1 MQFWHPTGFCAG
13 EGRRVCLVPFGQV
26 DADLVRRLLEYY
38 RDQYGLTVTVLRPTE
53 VPPDMVDWLR
63 GQVDASTLIDHM
75 VVLFPDAYLDSQA
88 MHIGLTALDVYHGE
102 DTHLRYV
109 FGVKRT
115 AANPQA
121 VISTFRMNPE
131 TYGLPPDD
139 ELLLSRTPK
148 MLTKYIGLLYYELP
162 TSSDPE
168 SPLFNSILGPNDLDK
183 MSEPPPVAV
192 TQ

>member
-1 MQFWHPTGFCAG
+1 
-13 EGRRVCLVPFGQV
+13 
-26 DADLVRRLLEYY
+26 
-38 RDQYGLTVTVLRPTE
+38 
-53 VPPDMVDWLR
+53 MVDWLR

-75 VVLFPDAYLDSQA
+75 VLLFPDVYFDSQA
-88 MHIGLTALDVYHGE
+88 VHIGLTPLDLYDGE
-102 DTHLRYV
+102 DTHFRYV

-115 AANPQA
+115 PENPQA

-139 ELLLSRTPK
+139 ELLLSRTRK

-168 SPLFNSILGPNDLDK
+168 SPLFDSILGPNDLDR
-183 MSEPPPVAV
+183 MSGPLPVAV